1 MLKGGISESERKT
14 LRVEGRFEGED
25 DTRVMKCCEILEGH
39 LRARLTE
46 GQQGLKQIR
55 IISDKP
61 GLELKLSIFARYI
74 HHK

>member
-1 MLKGGISESERKT
+1 MLKGGISKGERKT

-25 DTRVMKCCEILEGH
+25 DTRVMKCCKILEGH
-39 LRARLTE
+39 LCARLTE

-61 GLELKLSIFARYI
+61 GLELKLRIFACFI